1 VFETAEIGHKLAK
14 SEFEKALPELRAEL
28 LKAQTRLE
36 SADFPVLVLINGA
49 DGAGKGDTL
58 NRLYE
63 WLDARYLTTF
73 AYREPTEEERQRPEY
88 WRYWMALPRA
98 GRMTLFYGNWY
109 SRPILDRVHRKIDDG
124 DLAQALTKINSF
136 ERALTDDGALLIK
149 LWFHLSKKEQRR
161 RLERLERSKSTRW
174 RVRPEDWQHHALYSR
189 FVRVCDGVL
198 RETSSG
204 EAPWHV
210 IEATDDRYRDMTAAR
225 VILDA
230 LRARLERGGPP
241 HDGRSEP
248 AIPDPHTILD
258 TLDLSKSIE
267 KEAYATRIPL
277 LQGRLN
283 KLARRLNKKKRS
295 AIFLFEGFDAA
306 GKGGA
311 IRRIAGALDARQ
323 YSIIP
328 IAAPT
333 EEERAHHH
341 LWRFWRHLP
350 RRGRITIYDRSWYGR
365 VLVER
370 VEGFTSEAA
379 WRRAYKEINDFEE
392 QLTSDGIILIKF
404 WLQIG
409 ADEQLKR
416 FQARENEPWKQH
428 KIGPEDY
435 RNREKTPQY
444 EAAAEDMIEHCSTR
458 HAPFV
463 LVEANDKRHA
473 RVKVLETI
481 CDRLEA
487 ELG

>member
-1 VFETAEIGHKLAK
+1 MFETAEIGHKLAK
-14 SEFEKALPELRAEL
+14 PEFESALPELRTEL

-109 SRPILDRVHRKIDDG
+109 SRPILDRAHRKIDDG

-149 LWFHLSKKEQRR
+149 LWFHVSKKEQRR

-225 VILDA
+225 VILDS
-230 LRARLERGGPP
+230 LRARLDRGDTP
-241 HDGRSEP
+241 HDGRPEP
-248 AIPDPHTILD
+248 PIPDPDTILD

-283 KLARRLNKKKRS
+283 KLARRLDKKKRS
-295 AIFLFEGFDAA
+295 AIFLFEGSDAA

-333 EEERAHHH
+333 EEERAHPY

-370 VEGFTSEAA
+370 VEGFTPEAA

-392 QLTSDGIILIKF
+392 DLTRDGIILIKF
-404 WLQIG
+404 WLQID
-409 ADEQLKR
+409 AEEQLKR

-463 LVEANDKRHA
+463 LIEANDKRHA